1 MPHGNITDAWREQFA
16 NREIH
21 RHSKPFEHRC
31 DTNGQ
36 RLAGRRR
43 SVHPVSRSTLS
54 EGQAPASNGLAPL
67 LVCRS

>member
-1 MPHGNITDAWREQFA
+1 MPHGNITDARHEPFA

-21 RHSKPFEHRC
+21 RHSKPVEHRC

-43 SVHPVSRSTLS
+43 SIQPVSRSTLS
-54 EGQAPASNGLAPL
+54 EGQAPDRNGLTPL
-67 LVCRS
+67 VGSRS